1 MSNAHILAKWR
12 DRWSRNLNRYLRS
25 RVRAPVDVEDLA
37 QETYLRLLR
46 APDLGTV
53 LNPEAYLIRVASH
66 VVAEWRQNHAPQESI
81 ESAEHEALADL
92 CTPESEISAR
102 LSQRRLNDVL
112 ERLPALTRAVV
123 LMRLRDGTAYKE
135 IAATI
140 GITDRQVKRHLAR
153 GYDRLRIA
161 LDL

>member
-1 MSNAHILAKWR
+1 MSNGHILARWR
-12 DRWSRNLNRYLRS
+12 ERWSRNLDRYLRS

-66 VVAEWRQNHAPQESI
+66 VVAEWRRSHGAQESLDPS
-81 ESAEHEALADL
+81 ELEALADL
-92 CTPESEISAR
+92 GTPEAEISAR
-102 LSQRRLNDVL
+102 MSQRRLNEAL

-123 LMRLRDGTAYKE
+123 LMRLRDGIACRE
-135 IAATI
+135 IATAI

-153 GYDRLRIA
+153 GYDRLRDA
-161 LDL
+161 LEL

>member
-1 MSNAHILAKWR
+1 MNHGAGR
-12 DRWSRNLNRYLRS
+12 
-25 RVRAPVDVEDLA
+25 
-37 QETYLRLLR
+37 
-46 APDLGTV
+46 
-53 LNPEAYLIRVASH
+53 RVALEGGRARFVFVGNAPGKIDQPGDLDSYLLQRFAKITLA
-66 VVAEWRQNHAPQESI
+66 AEWRQKHAPQEPL
-81 ESAEHEALADL
+81 ESAEHEALADF

-112 ERLPALTRAVV
+112 ERLPALTRAVI

-135 IAATI
+135 IASTI

-153 GYDRLRIA
+153 GYVRLRIA